1 MFSLEISWNS
11 SDQDANNIKLLDY
24 RITLIDGT
32 TLKQVFTYTAITRTS
47 LVIENLARNRTYI
60 AEIQAR
66 NEVGYG
72 KTANVTATTLLA
84 GKGSLD
90 HLFSF
95 ALMNDVFNLLVFE
108 LLSNSELNYMTIIQR
123 FFLINSNALTGC

>member
-1 MFSLEISWNS
+1 M
-11 SDQDANNIKLLDY
+11 
-24 RITLIDGT
+24 TLIDGT

>member
-1 MFSLEISWNS
+1 MIKAIPRVFSLEISWNS

-24 RITLIDGT
+24 RITLTDGT

-47 LVIENLARNRTYI
+47 LVIVNLARNRTYI

-84 GKGSLD
+84 GKGS
-90 HLFSF
+90 
-95 ALMNDVFNLLVFE
+95 
-108 LLSNSELNYMTIIQR
+108 
-123 FFLINSNALTGC
+123 